1 MISLKEEYLTDNNTS
16 TKDLK
21 SMEILKY
28 TGAFQPFLTID
39 VLNRLGAP
47 KNLITIALSLL
58 EENMTFE
65 FISKKSNE
73 IANLLESKS
82 KAKYV
87 ELYNADTIF
96 VSDGLNAIE
105 INEIITSAFPE
116 ERSMLTKQTTFVIAV
131 KRLGKDL
138 CSSGL
143 RLFIDHQDKQDFTI
157 CDVEGLPF
165 GWIAER
171 QLINNQFPNEMSL
184 ILIDQ
189 FNKYIY
195 IPSHALIEV
204 ECF

>member
-1 MISLKEEYLTDNNTS
+1 MISLKEDNSTYNTN
-16 TKDLK
+16 TKHLK
-21 SMEILKY
+21 SMEVLKY

-47 KNLITIALSLL
+47 KNLVTIALSLL
-58 EENMTFE
+58 DEKMTFG

-73 IANLLESKS
+73 IAYLLASKS

-96 VSDGLNAIE
+96 VADELNE
-105 INEIITSAFPE
+105 LEVNEVVTTTFPE
-116 ERSMLTKQTTFVIAV
+116 EHSLLNKQTTFVIAV

-138 CSSGL
+138 CNKGL
-143 RLFIDHQDKQDFTI
+143 RLFIDHQDEQGGII

-171 QLINNQFPNEMSL
+171 QLINNQSTNEMSL

-189 FNKYIY
+189 YNKYIY